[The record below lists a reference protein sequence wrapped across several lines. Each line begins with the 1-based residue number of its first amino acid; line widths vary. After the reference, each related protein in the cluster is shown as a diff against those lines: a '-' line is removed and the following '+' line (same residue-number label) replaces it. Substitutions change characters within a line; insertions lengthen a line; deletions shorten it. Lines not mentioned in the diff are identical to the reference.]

1 MTAALYLPPARLTSP
16 ARRAGPDSGALEA
29 IWQAVGAI
37 PHGRVSTY
45 GAVARAAGL
54 PGRARQVGF
63 ALRVAAD
70 SLHLPWQRVV
80 GAGGRISFPRASRAF
95 REQTQRLRAEGVRV
109 ENGRVA
115 RSALMDSAEL

>member
-1 MTAALYLPPARLTSP
+1 MTAALYPSLVRARPP
-16 ARRAGPDSGALEA
+16 RRPSGPNQEALEA
-29 IWQAVGAI
+29 IWEAVGAI

-70 SLHLPWQRVV
+70 SLNLPWQRVV
-80 GAGGRISFPRASRAF
+80 GAGGRIAFPRASSAY
-95 REQTQRLRAEGVRV
+95 REQTRRLRAEGVALT
-109 ENGRVA
+109 NGRVA
-115 RSALMDSAEL
+115 RSALLDPER